1 MPLYSDRNYYYTSA
15 ASPYN
20 SSPYSGSSTYLH
32 NNYSRPTYTAPIPPT
47 RTTNFSSRYTPLLA
61 PISEASLM
69 HLKRPLT
76 RLSSPKL
83 GLHSSPTFNV
93 PRPISI
99 NTADIDVSAARY
111 KRNNIH
117 IPIYGRTTD
126 LTPTDVIEPKRFV
139 PKIDENDVLDK
150 EQPQQIQRTRPVVRL
165 STVRSKDTNKSRED
179 KERNTNLIGY
189 IRKETISP
197 ERDKVEKKSNWRD
210 NFEYDLSPQ
219 PKEVRKT
226 PGERLR
232 EKHLIKGLY
241 EEASPVQESALIKRQ
256 SSKKRGLQKL
266 PSFHDICQDIS
277 SDKINDDLNAGE
289 LRRRRSSIIL
299 EEHAEFMKNLRRLSN
314 GNVGI
319 DEPIPEIREDD
330 EENKPPVIK
339 KKSRKIKHK
348 ITATVEIDEF
358 PINDGLKFNAVVE
371 DEHHTINTFI
381 NLPKKKKIATPKP
394 LARSESGEDFW
405 GKIAAR
411 ETVYLNNRKQNLLEQ
426 KQSILEEEVIELPP
440 KIEIV
445 KKKTGLDLKGSKVKV
460 DKVENKVL
468 KGVKTIVV
476 NVKKVEEKAKSEE
489 PSEAAKKID
498 LKKSK
503 TFEMNKK
510 DEQVEDKKVE
520 VKKTEEI
527 KKEPSK
533 PTEINTPK
541 KSLKLTVEPKQK
553 AKSEEPIIKTPKKLI
568 KKSKTKELPIP
579 DSIEPGKT
587 TKTNSFETVT
597 DSSKSPIVKCD
608 EKKSDTTINIE
619 KTDEEKINIENV
631 VKIPHPIEAK
641 KSTIRTS
648 LKINNV
654 DGIEAK
660 SPETKQQQAKVTDF
674 NENKNLSDTNGN
686 NVKTPVKPNIKKV
699 KKIIKKSTKTN
710 DDEKIFESSSNS
722 LTKFPTIANLNNYSF
737 DSDKTNSIDNSIV
750 SNVALTKQNKIK
762 VDNISENLNT
772 SENIEGNKCNSPP
785 PVQPEILENNK
796 KEEQDYLLD
805 TSVTPTNETTSPLP
819 IEKVDVKKEEVVL
832 SSSSSTE
839 SSSESSS
846 DSETSSTDSEN
857 MAKDKHVLK
866 VKAKKKKKVNK
877 FDPTKKVTLNHSMK
891 CYVKDEKPIR
901 PITARPRPLYK
912 EATSSDDES
921 ESESTD
927 SSEEYYDSDKDK
939 KSEIP
944 GVRMST
950 CSNDSGFEGG
960 TAPSSPKQMLGKL

>member
-32 NNYSRPTYTAPIPPT
+32 SNYSRPTYTAPIPPT
-47 RTTNFSSRYTPLLA
+47 RTTNYSSRYTPLLA
-61 PISEASLM
+61 PINEASLM

-83 GLHSSPTFNV
+83 GLHSSPKFNV

-117 IPIYGRTTD
+117 IPIYGRKTD
-126 LTPTDVIEPKRFV
+126 LTPTEVIEPKRFMPRV
-139 PKIDENDVLDK
+139 DGNDLPDN
-150 EQPQQIQRTRPVVRL
+150 EQSQQIQRTRPVVRL
-165 STVRSKDTNKSRED
+165 STVRSKDTNKSKED
-179 KERNTNLIGY
+179 KERNTNLIGN

-197 ERDKVEKKSNWRD
+197 ERDKIEKKSNWRD

-241 EEASPVQESALIKRQ
+241 EEPQPEIAVIKRQ

-330 EENKPPVIK
+330 EENKPPMNK

-348 ITATVEIDEF
+348 ITATVDIDEF
-358 PINDGLKFNAVVE
+358 PSNEGLKFNAVVE

-411 ETVYLNNRKQNLLEQ
+411 ETVYLNNRKQNLIEQ
-426 KQSILEEEVIELPP
+426 KQSILEEVIELPP

-445 KKKTGLDLKGSKVKV
+445 KKKTGLDLKGSKIKV
-460 DKVENKVL
+460 DKIESKVL

-476 NVKKVEEKAKSEE
+476 NVKKIEEKAKSEE
-489 PSEAAKKID
+489 PSEAAKIN
-498 LKKSK
+498 LRKSK

-510 DEQVEDKKVE
+510 DE
-520 VKKTEEI
+520 KKTEETPI
-527 KKEPSK
+527 KKKIFS
-533 PTEINTPK
+533 PK
-541 KSLKLTVEPKQK
+541 KPIKLTVEIN
-553 AKSEEPIIKTPKKLI
+553 EEPIKKIPEKII
-568 KKSKTKELPIP
+568 KKTKTKELPIP
-579 DSIEPGKT
+579 DTIEPGIT
-587 TKTNSFETVT
+587 TKTNETIT

-608 EKKSDTTINIE
+608 EKKTDMTINIE

-641 KSTIRTS
+641 KSTMRTS

-660 SPETKQQQAKVTDF
+660 SPETKQQQTKVTDL
-674 NENKNLSDTNGN
+674 NETKNLLATNGS
-686 NVKTPVKPNIKKV
+686 NVKTPVKKNIKKI
-699 KKIIKKSTKTN
+699 KKIIKKSTKIN
-710 DDEKIFESSSNS
+710 DSIKDDEKIFESSSNS

-750 SNVALTKQNKIK
+750 SNVVVTKQNNNIK
-762 VDNISENLNT
+762 VDNISENLNI
-772 SENIEGNKCNSPP
+772 SENIEGNKCNSQP
-785 PVQPEILENNK
+785 PVQPEILEDNK
-796 KEEQDYLLD
+796 KEEQYYLLD
-805 TSVTPTNETTSPLP
+805 TSVTPTNETSSTLP
-819 IEKVDVKKEEVVL
+819 IEKVDVKKEEEEESE
-832 SSSSSTE
+832 SSE
-839 SSSESSS
+839 SSSSSS
-846 DSETSSTDSEN
+846 DSETSSTDSED

-866 VKAKKKKKVNK
+866 VKAKKKKKINK
-877 FDPTKKVTLNHSMK
+877 FDPTKKITLNHSMK

-912 EATSSDDES
+912 EATSSDEES
-921 ESESTD
+921 ESEETD

-944 GVRMST
+944 GENGVRMST

-960 TAPSSPKQMLGKL
+960 TAPSSPKQMLGKLITRK